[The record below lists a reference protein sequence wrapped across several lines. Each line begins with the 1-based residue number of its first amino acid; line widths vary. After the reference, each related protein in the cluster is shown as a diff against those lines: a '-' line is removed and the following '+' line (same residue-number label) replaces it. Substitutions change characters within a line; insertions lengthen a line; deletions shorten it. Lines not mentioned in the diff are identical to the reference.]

1 MMNWLKK
8 INSIQTNDTSDLVK
22 KIWLKPEF
30 I

>member
-1 MMNWLKK
+1 MNWLKK

-30 I
+30 L

>member
-1 MMNWLKK
+1 MNWLKK

-22 KIWLKPEF
+22 KIWLKPEL

>member
-1 MMNWLKK
+1 MNWLKK